1 MNDCFRWK
9 LLAGILAFLLA
20 FATFNLTIMWTDQNY
35 KNRAEQTYKDEICRL
50 TEIIGELRED
60 TRYYCYIPKVPT
72 VANNIF
78 MQPID

>member
-9 LLAGILAFLLA
+9 LLVGILAFLLA

-35 KNRAEQTYKDEICRL
+35 KNLAEQTYKDEICRL
-50 TEIIGELRED
+50 TKVIGELREKN
-60 TRYYCYIPKVPT
+60 YYCYIPKVPT
-72 VANNIF
+72 RANNIF

>member
-9 LLAGILAFLLA
+9 LLAGILAFMLA
-20 FATFNLTIMWTDQNY
+20 FATFNLTIMWTDWNY
-35 KNRAEQTYKDEICRL
+35 KNRAEETYKDEICRL
-50 TEIIGELRED
+50 NQIIGVITEKLRA
-60 TRYYCYIPKVPT
+60 CYLPKIPT

>member
-1 MNDCFRWK
+1 MDDCFRWK
-9 LLAGILAFLLA
+9 LLAGVLAFMLA
-20 FATFNLTIMWTDQNY
+20 FATFNLTIMWTDQNW

-50 TEIIGELRED
+50 TKIIGELRED
-60 TRYYCYIPKVPT
+60 TRYYCYIPKVPE

>member
-50 TEIIGELRED
+50 TKIIGELRED
-60 TRYYCYIPKVPT
+60 TMYYCYIPRVPT
-72 VANNIF
+72 VSNNIF

>member
-50 TEIIGELRED
+50 TKIIGEID
-60 TRYYCYIPKVPT
+60 DKHYYCYIPKVPT
-72 VANNIF
+72 VSNNIF